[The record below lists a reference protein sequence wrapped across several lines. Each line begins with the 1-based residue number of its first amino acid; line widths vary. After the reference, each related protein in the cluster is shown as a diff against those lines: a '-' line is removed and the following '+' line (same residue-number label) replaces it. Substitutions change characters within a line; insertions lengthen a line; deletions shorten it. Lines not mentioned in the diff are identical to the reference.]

1 MIYVFVEIV
10 IMIDPDSTQ
19 PIDINT
25 DDQNKK
31 PPFKIATGEYF
42 TWISSG
48 ITSVGNVRQI
58 NEDALLEYPEKMIW
72 AVADGMGGHECGDI
86 ASKTTVDYLQTV
98 EFDPELSIMV
108 NNVEDRLLDA
118 NERLCDLGRENGQL
132 AGSTVVVLIAHERHC
147 AVLWAGDSR
156 IYRYRNGQLEQITRD
171 HSQVEE
177 MVEMGKLTA
186 EEAAVH
192 PQVNIITRAVGAHP
206 HLFLDME
213 ILDVQDEDCF
223 VLCSDGLNK
232 EVTDD
237 EICSIVS
244 CLTPSQAAQKLIDL
258 ALERRGRDNVTVIVV
273 RAQANM

>member
-86 ASKTTVDYLQTV
+86 ASKTTVDYLRTSKVDIVQPFAFQYV
-98 EFDPELSIMV
+98 IGSEFWHEAVDS
-108 NNVEDRLLDA
+108 
-118 NERLCDLGRENGQL
+118 GQL
-132 AGSTVVVLIAHERHC
+132 KPDDIYAYNDKKYGTSPYTAKELFDKVLEAEDLINSP
-147 AVLWAGDSR
+147 VLNPG
-156 IYRYRNGQLEQITRD
+156 RYVRLVGKFVKQKKWRVIWKNILQLPKIIQGLLLE
-171 HSQVEE
+171 
-177 MVEMGKLTA
+177 
-186 EEAAVH
+186 H
-192 PQVNIITRAVGAHP
+192 PYDIVI
-206 HLFLDME
+206 E
-213 ILDVQDEDCF
+213 DE
-223 VLCSDGLNK
+223 LN
-232 EVTDD
+232 
-237 EICSIVS
+237 
-244 CLTPSQAAQKLIDL
+244 A
-258 ALERRGRDNVTVIVV
+258 
-273 RAQANM
+273 